1 MVFAVSSST
10 PGDPYLTFMR
20 GAFVGEALILLI
32 APTFQ
37 DLRYEYPL
45 LPISA
50 VGIAQAVGL
59 VRGWISGAGGRAD
72 DARPVPRRPARARPD
87 SAAVP

>member
-1 MVFAVSSST
+1 
-10 PGDPYLTFMR
+10 MR

-37 DLRYEYPL
+37 DLRYQYPL

-50 VGIAQAVGL
+50 VGIALAVGL
-59 VRGWISGAGGRAD
+59 IRGWISGVGGRSG
-72 DARPVPRRPARARPD
+72 DARSVPPEPLGSRPD

>member
-10 PGDPYLTFMR
+10 AGDPYLTFIR

-50 VGIAQAVGL
+50 VGVALAVGL
-59 VRGWISGAGGRAD
+59 IRGWIS
-72 DARPVPRRPARARPD
+72 RPVRTRPD